1 MTKRSFAIRP
11 FRAEDYPQ
19 VQDIYE
25 QGLIT
30 GNASYEH
37 RPLTLDEF
45 NDGKILD
52 TVYVA
57 VEENDDSKI
66 IGWVSGAHISQRE
79 VLAGVV
85 EDSIYIDP
93 QAQGRGI
100 AGGLLDKFI
109 EVCQEKGM
117 WAIHSWIF
125 PENDGSAK
133 LHISR
138 GFEKV
143 GTYKHLA
150 KMTYGER
157 AGEWR
162 DTDVYQKLLPKP
174 EKVAAEEEF
183 DKTASERVKAV
194 KPVTT

>member
-57 VEENDDSKI
+57 VEENDDSKV

-133 LHISR
+133 LHASR

-150 KMTYGER
+150 KMITVSAPANGAIPMFTKSFCQSLR
-157 AGEWR
+157 KSPPR
-162 DTDVYQKLLPKP
+162 KSLRRRLL
-174 EKVAAEEEF
+174 
-183 DKTASERVKAV
+183 SESKQ
-194 KPVTT
+194 

>member
-57 VEENDDSKI
+57 VEENDDSKV

-79 VLAGVV
+79 VLAG
-85 EDSIYIDP
+85 
-93 QAQGRGI
+93 
-100 AGGLLDKFI
+100 
-109 EVCQEKGM
+109 CC
-117 WAIHSWIF
+117 
-125 PENDGSAK
+125 
-133 LHISR
+133 R
-138 GFEKV
+138 GF
-143 GTYKHLA
+143 HLHRP
-150 KMTYGER
+150 TGPGSWHCR
-157 AGEWR
+157 WLAGQ
-162 DTDVYQKLLPKP
+162 VH
-174 EKVAAEEEF
+174 
-183 DKTASERVKAV
+183 
-194 KPVTT
+194 